1 MVVYNVGAYRVEA
14 LNGLV
19 EVFVGHFRAQKY
31 MAGVYSLA
39 TLFNKLYDVVAVFGF
54 YNLRYFFGVVEI
66 ECHGCIL
73 SHKIGN
79 AL

>member
-1 MVVYNVGAYRVEA
+1 
-14 LNGLV
+14 
-19 EVFVGHFRAQKY
+19 

-73 SHKIGN
+73 SHKIGTPFE
-79 AL
+79 ADFAAAHRTAVVFGV